1 MAENTKDRRAVYDAQ
16 IAPLIAQIE
25 AIASPAG
32 ISFVAAFQVSDDGCM
47 YSINLLQNAHKE
59 MRDLA
64 KWLLIDETKWSQP

>member
-1 MAENTKDRRAVYDAQ
+1 MAENKEDLRKAIYDAQ

-32 ISFVAAFQVSDDGCM
+32 ISFCLAFQVSADGCM
-47 YSINLLQNAHKE
+47 YSVNLLKDAHKE

-64 KWLLIDETKWSQP
+64 KWLLVDTNWSGP